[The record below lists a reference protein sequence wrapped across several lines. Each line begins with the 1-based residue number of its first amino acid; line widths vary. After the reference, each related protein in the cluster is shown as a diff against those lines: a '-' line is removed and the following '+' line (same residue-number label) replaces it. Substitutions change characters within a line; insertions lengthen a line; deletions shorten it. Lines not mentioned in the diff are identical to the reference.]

1 MATTVRTLQNFI
13 GGAWAEST
21 GENVRQIVSPVTGET
36 LAEVPDASADDIASA
51 ARAAREAQPKWAAL
65 SAWDRAAVCHAIAD
79 LIDERRED
87 MAREL
92 TLEQGKPYTAEA
104 LGDIEETAENF
115 RIAAEDAKRME
126 SAIIPSQDV
135 NKRILTF
142 RKPNGVYAAITPWN
156 FPTLIP
162 VELIAPGIAAGNTI
176 VMKPS
181 EWTPIAMATFMQ
193 AMADAGLPEGVVN
206 VVYGGGE
213 VGERLITDENVDC
226 IGFVGSHTTAE
237 KIVRAIGLKRSLIEA
252 SGNGP
257 VIVCDDADLE
267 AAAKGAVFGGFFC
280 AGQVC
285 CATERVL
292 VDRNVHDD
300 FLAAVMKE
308 AEAWKLGDPYD
319 DETLVGPMNNEPTA
333 QKMDRHLEDALEK
346 GATIV
351 AGGGRDSDRPT
362 NLYYQPTVVDGVGV
376 DTLINHDETFGPIV
390 PVITVSGDD
399 EALAVANDSHLGP
412 AGRRLHEEPQA
423 GLPLPRQPAGRQR
436 RRERLDRLL
445 GGARAVRRRL
455 RDSQRL
461 GPDRRALH
469 DARHDRPEDGRARRR
484 RPGLR
489 YAALL
494 ALAVLDAAGTV
505 LAPTCRQLGEWT
517 STGRRR
523 RRRAGR
529 VRAASANP
537 ADWHYMR
544 ARAVRRAPQAGLR
557 KPKIT
562 RSGSRRGRAW
572 LETRSAGDG

>member
-36 LAEVPDASADDIASA
+36 LAEVPDAGPEDIASA
-51 ARAAREAQPKWAAL
+51 ARAARAAQPKWAAL

-79 LIDERRED
+79 LIDGRRED

-104 LGDIEETAENF
+104 LGDIEETADNF
-115 RIAAEDAKRME
+115 RIAAEDVKRME
-126 SAIIPSQDV
+126 SPIIPSQDV

-237 KIVRAIGLKRSLIEA
+237 KIVRAAGLKRSLIEA

-280 AGQVC
+280 SGQVC

-319 DETLVGPMNNEPTA
+319 DDTLVGPMNNEPTA

-351 AGGGRDSDRPT
+351 SGGARDGDRPT

-376 DTLINHDETFGPIV
+376 DTLINRDETFGPIV

-399 EALAVANDSHLGP
+399 EALAVANDSHLGLQ
-412 AGRRLHEEPQA
+412 AAVYTKSLKRAFRYLDNLQVGNVVVNDSTDYWEAHEPF
-423 GLPLPRQPAGRQR
+423 
-436 RRERLDRLL
+436 
-445 GGARAVRRRL
+445 GGASGTR
-455 RDSQRL
+455 S
-461 GPDRRALH
+461 GW
-469 DARHDRPEDGRARRR
+469 GRI
-484 RPGLR
+484 GGR
-489 YAALL
+489 YTMLDMTDL
-494 ALAVLDAAGTV
+494 KTAVLDVG
-505 LAPTCRQLGEWT
+505 
-517 STGRRR
+517 
-523 RRRAGR
+523 
-529 VRAASANP
+529 
-537 ADWHYMR
+537 
-544 ARAVRRAPQAGLR
+544 GL
-557 KPKIT
+557 
-562 RSGSRRGRAW
+562 
-572 LETRSAGDG
+572 D

>member
-36 LAEVPDASADDIASA
+36 LAEVPDAAQEDIASA

-79 LIDERRED
+79 LIDGRRED

-104 LGDIEETAENF
+104 LGDIEETADNF
-115 RIAAEDAKRME
+115 RIAAEDVKRME
-126 SAIIPSQDV
+126 SPIIPSQDV

-237 KIVRAIGLKRSLIEA
+237 KIVRAAGLKRSLIEA

-280 AGQVC
+280 SGQVC

-300 FLAAVMKE
+300 FLAAVLKE

-319 DETLVGPMNNEPTA
+319 DDTLVGPMNNEPTA
-333 QKMDRHLEDALEK
+333 QKLDRHLEDALEK

-351 AGGGRDSDRPT
+351 SGGARDGDRPT

-376 DTLINHDETFGPIV
+376 DTLINRDETFGPIV

-399 EALAVANDSHLGP
+399 EALAVANDSHLGLQ
-412 AGRRLHEEPQA
+412 AAVYTKSLKRAFRYLDNLQVGNVVVNDSTDYWEAHEPF
-423 GLPLPRQPAGRQR
+423 
-436 RRERLDRLL
+436 
-445 GGARAVRRRL
+445 GGASGTR
-455 RDSQRL
+455 S
-461 GPDRRALH
+461 GW
-469 DARHDRPEDGRARRR
+469 GRI
-484 RPGLR
+484 GGR
-489 YAALL
+489 YTMLDMTDL
-494 ALAVLDAAGTV
+494 KTAVLDVG
-505 LAPTCRQLGEWT
+505 
-517 STGRRR
+517 
-523 RRRAGR
+523 
-529 VRAASANP
+529 
-537 ADWHYMR
+537 
-544 ARAVRRAPQAGLR
+544 GL
-557 KPKIT
+557 
-562 RSGSRRGRAW
+562 
-572 LETRSAGDG
+572 D

>member
-21 GENVRQIVSPVTGET
+21 GDNVRQIVSPVTGET
-36 LAEVPDASADDIASA
+36 LAEVPDAGPEDIASA

-115 RIAAEDAKRME
+115 RIAAEDVKRME
-126 SAIIPSQDV
+126 SPIIPSQDV

-213 VGERLITDENVDC
+213 VGERLITDENIDC

-237 KIVRAIGLKRSLIEA
+237 KIVRAVGLKRSLIEA

-292 VDRNVHDD
+292 VDRKVHDD

-319 DETLVGPMNNEPTA
+319 DDTLVGPMNNEPTA

-351 AGGGRDSDRPT
+351 SGGARDSDRPT

-376 DTLINHDETFGPIV
+376 DTLINRDETFGPIV

-399 EALAVANDSHLGP
+399 EALAVANDSHLGLQ
-412 AGRRLHEEPQA
+412 AAVYTKSLKRAFRYLDHLQVGNVVVNDSTDYWEAHEPF
-423 GLPLPRQPAGRQR
+423 
-436 RRERLDRLL
+436 
-445 GGARAVRRRL
+445 GGASGTR
-455 RDSQRL
+455 S
-461 GPDRRALH
+461 GW
-469 DARHDRPEDGRARRR
+469 GRI
-484 RPGLR
+484 GGR
-489 YAALL
+489 YTMLDMTDL
-494 ALAVLDAAGTV
+494 KTAVLDVG
-505 LAPTCRQLGEWT
+505 
-517 STGRRR
+517 
-523 RRRAGR
+523 
-529 VRAASANP
+529 
-537 ADWHYMR
+537 
-544 ARAVRRAPQAGLR
+544 GL
-557 KPKIT
+557 
-562 RSGSRRGRAW
+562 
-572 LETRSAGDG
+572 D